1 MLTKTIQRILRI
13 FNLLLITIIGG
24 VLFGPQAANALWLTA
39 HKEKAQPT
47 ANERE
52 ADARGVAA
60 TGDGTISGPTIRA
73 TLSAETARPAPT
85 DPADLDPTVT
95 TGSIN
100 LSEALLSRAT
110 LKDSPRPTADSP
122 KPVSPTYTAKP
133 TSEPTHEPTSEPTHS
148 PTATP
153 TSTPSKTSTPI
164 PTRTATSTPTPKP
177 TSSSLLTSARVKAV
191 LAFARAQLGERYVF
205 GGMGNGW
212 DCSGLTKA
220 AFAAAGINIGTHS
233 ATDQYRTAK
242 AKGYLVP
249 YSQRKAGDLI
259 FYTEGGGDMY
269 HVTIYSG
276 NGNMIEAAD
285 YGIPVR
291 EVAVRSG
298 QRYGYVARFI
308 RG

>member
-220 AFAAAGINIGTHS
+220 AYAKIGVHLPRTSQAQSLAGRPVSLS
-233 ATDQYRTAK
+233 ALQT
-242 AKGYLVP
+242 
-249 YSQRKAGDLI
+249 GDLL
-259 FYTEGGGDMY
+259 FWGVPGLAY
-269 HVTIYSG
+269 HVAVYVG
-276 NGNMIEAAD
+276 NGQYIAAENPAT
-285 YGIPVR
+285 GVVR
-291 EVAVRSG
+291 QSLSYYRPDF
-298 QRYGYVARFI
+298 ARRI
-308 RG
+308 L